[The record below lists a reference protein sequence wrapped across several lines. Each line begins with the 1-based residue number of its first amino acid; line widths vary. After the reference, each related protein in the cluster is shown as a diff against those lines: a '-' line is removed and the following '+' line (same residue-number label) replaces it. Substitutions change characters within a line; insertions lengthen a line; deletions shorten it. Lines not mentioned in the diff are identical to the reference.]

1 MLRRFISFYKPH
13 KVLFYIDIIA
23 AIVASLLSIVFPTV
37 TRKLVGE
44 MIPNRD
50 IKMIIIFF
58 GVLLLIWIIKAILN
72 YIRVKWGHIL
82 GVRIEADMRSMLF
95 RHLQKLS
102 FTYYDNTKTG
112 HIMSRITNDLNT
124 IAEVA
129 HHAPEDLII
138 SIFTIIGSF
147 IFMFKFNVTLAW
159 FALLPL
165 PFMVIWGLT
174 LGRRMK
180 SGFRLVRKKIADMN
194 SSVENS
200 VQGIREVKSYANEDI
215 EIAKFGD
222 VNVHF
227 KRAKEKMY
235 SLMSL
240 FHTGMG
246 FITDLY
252 YGVVLGAATWLI
264 LNNRLEVADLLA
276 FILYINFILNPI
288 NRLINFVEQYQQ
300 GTTAFE
306 RFTEIMD
313 IEPDINDIPN
323 PLKIDNVKGD
333 IELRNLSFR
342 YQGSDE
348 VILSNI
354 NLKIKAGTTAAL
366 VGESGAGKSTLVSLI
381 PRFYEPYNGE
391 ILIDGNRV
399 KDLEQRF
406 LRDNIGLVQQNVFL
420 FDTTI
425 KENILYG
432 NPEAS
437 DEEVV
442 EAARRAN
449 ILDFILSLPD
459 GFETLVGERGVK
471 LSGGQ
476 KQRVSIA
483 RVFLKDPAI
492 LIFDEATSSLDTE
505 SELFIQ
511 QALNELSRGRTTLI
525 IAHRLSTVA
534 NADYT
539 YVMKKG
545 EIVEEGSHH
554 NLLEQKGYYYGLC
567 SRMEVEFD

>member
-1 MLRRFISFYKPH
+1 MLKRFIAFYKPH
-13 KVLFYIDIIA
+13 KLLFFIDIIA
-23 AIVASLLSIVFPTV
+23 AILVSLLNIIFPTV
-37 TRKLVGE
+37 TRQLIREKIPAKDVR
-44 MIPNRD
+44 MIV
-50 IKMIIIFF
+50 IFF
-58 GVLLLIWIIKAILN
+58 IFLLLIFSARAILN

-82 GVRIEADMRSMLF
+82 GVRMEADMRSKLF

-147 IFMFKFNVTLAW
+147 IFMFKFNASLAW
-159 FALLPL
+159 FALIPIPL
-165 PFMVIWGLT
+165 MVIWGLT
-174 LGRRMK
+174 LGRKMK
-180 SGFRLVRKKIADMN
+180 LGFRLVRKKIADMN

-200 VQGIREVKSYANEDI
+200 VQGIREVKSYANEDVEI
-215 EIAKFGD
+215 EKFGN
-222 VNVHF
+222 VNIHF
-227 KRAKEKMY
+227 QQSKEKMY

-246 FITDLY
+246 FITDIY
-252 YGVVLGAATWLI
+252 YGVVLAGASWLI
-264 LNNRLEVADLLA
+264 LANRLEVADLLV

-313 IEPDINDIPN
+313 IEPDINDIEN
-323 PLKIDNVKGD
+323 PLQLNDVRGQ
-333 IELRNLSFR
+333 IELINLDFKYS
-342 YQGSDE
+342 GSTDM
-348 VILSNI
+348 ILSNI
-354 NLKIKAGTTAAL
+354 NIKINAGQTVAL

-381 PRFYEPYNGE
+381 PRFYEPIKGD
-391 ILIDGNRV
+391 ILIDDVSV
-399 KDLEQRF
+399 KDLEQKF
-406 LRDNIGLVQQNVFL
+406 LRDNIGIVQQNVFL
-420 FDTTI
+420 FDTSI

-432 NPEAS
+432 KPEAS
-437 DEEVV
+437 DQEII
-442 EAARRAN
+442 EAARKAN
-449 ILDFILSLPD
+449 ILDFILGLPD
-459 GFETLVGERGVK
+459 GFDTLVGERGVK

-483 RVFLKDPAI
+483 RVFLKDPPI

-505 SELFIQ
+505 SEVYIQ
-511 QALNELSRGRTTLI
+511 EALNELSIGRTTLI

-534 NADYT
+534 SADYT
-539 YVMKKG
+539 YVMRQG
-545 EIVEEGSHH
+545 QIVEAGKHQD
-554 NLLEQKGYYYGLC
+554 LLSEKGYYYSLC
-567 SRMEVEFD
+567 SRMNVFD

>member
-1 MLRRFISFYKPH
+1 MLRRFIAFYKPH

-23 AIVASLLSIVFPTV
+23 AIIASLLSIVFPTV
-37 TRKLVGE
+37 TRKLIKDT
-44 MIPNRD
+44 IPDRD
-50 IKMIIIFF
+50 IRMIIIFF
-58 GVLLLIWIIKAILN
+58 AVLLLIWIGKAILN

-82 GVRIEADMRSMLF
+82 GVRMEADMRSMLF

-138 SIFTIIGSF
+138 SVFTIIGSF
-147 IFMFKFNVTLAW
+147 IFMFRFNTTLAW

-180 SGFRLVRKKIADMN
+180 LGFRLVRKKIADMN

-215 EIAKFGD
+215 EIAKFGH
-222 VNVHF
+222 VNIHF
-227 KRAKEKMY
+227 QHAKEKMY
-235 SLMSL
+235 TLMSL

-252 YGVVLGAATWLI
+252 YGIVLAAATWLI
-264 LNNRLEVADLLA
+264 LNNSLEVADLLA

-313 IEPDINDIPN
+313 IEPDIKDIAN
-323 PLKIDNVKGD
+323 PVKAYKVKGH
-333 IELRNLSFR
+333 IEFKDLDFK
-342 YQGSDE
+342 YQGSSDM
-348 VILSNI
+348 ILSQI
-354 NLKIKAGTTAAL
+354 NMTIKAGKTVAL

-381 PRFYEPYNGE
+381 PRFYEPLRGE
-391 ILIDGNRV
+391 ILIDGNKV
-399 KDLEQRF
+399 KDVEQRF

-425 KENILYG
+425 KDNILYG
-432 NPEAS
+432 KPQAT

-505 SELFIQ
+505 SELYIQ
-511 QALNELSRGRTTLI
+511 QALNELSIGRTTLI

-539 YVMKKG
+539 YVMKNGK
-545 EIVEEGSHH
+545 IVEAGNHH
-554 NLLEQKGYYYGLC
+554 DLIKEKGYYYSLC
-567 SRMEVEFD
+567 SRMNVLD

>member
-13 KVLFYIDIIA
+13 KLLFYIDIIA
-23 AIVASLLSIVFPTV
+23 AIIASILSIVFPTI
-37 TRKLVGE
+37 TRKLIRDS
-44 MIPNRD
+44 IPD
-50 IKMIIIFF
+50 KDLKMILIFF
-58 GVLLLIWIIKAILN
+58 TILFIIWLFKAILN

-82 GVRIEADMRSMLF
+82 GVRMEADMRSQLF
-95 RHLQKLS
+95 HHLQKLS

-138 SIFTIIGSF
+138 SLFTIIGSF
-147 IFMFKFNVTLAW
+147 IFMFRFNVTLAW
-159 FALLPL
+159 YALLPL

-180 SGFRLVRKKIADMN
+180 LGFRVVRKKIADMN

-215 EIAKFGD
+215 EISKFGD
-222 VNVHF
+222 VNIHF
-227 KRAKEKMY
+227 KKAKEKMY
-235 SLMSL
+235 TLMSL

-252 YGVVLGAATWLI
+252 YGIVLAAATWLI

-313 IEPDINDIPN
+313 IEPDIRDVDN
-323 PLKIDNVKGD
+323 PLKLSTIKGE
-333 IELRNLSFR
+333 IQLKEVYFK
-342 YQGSDE
+342 YYGSSDT
-348 VILSNI
+348 ILS
-354 NLKIKAGTTAAL
+354 KIDMTIQAGKTIAL

-381 PRFYEPYNGE
+381 PRFYEPYRGDV
-391 ILIDGNRV
+391 LIDGKSV
-399 KDLEQRF
+399 KQLEQKF
-406 LRDNIGLVQQNVFL
+406 LRENIGIVQQNVFL

-432 NPEAS
+432 KPEAS
-437 DEEVV
+437 DQEVF
-442 EAARRAN
+442 EAARKAN
-449 ILDFILSLPD
+449 ILDFILGLPD
-459 GFETLVGERGVK
+459 QFETLVGERGVK

-483 RVFLKDPAI
+483 RVFLKNPPI

-505 SELFIQ
+505 SELYIQ
-511 QALNELSRGRTTLI
+511 EALKELSQGRTTLI

-534 NADYT
+534 NADFT
-539 YVMKKG
+539 YVMRKG
-545 EIVEEGSHH
+545 EIVEAGKHQE
-554 NLLEQKGYYYGLC
+554 LLANKAYYYNLC
-567 SRMEVEFD
+567 ARMNVFA

>member
-1 MLRRFISFYKPH
+1 MLRRFMAFYKPH
-13 KVLFYIDIIA
+13 KLLFYIDIVA
-23 AIVASLLSIVFPTV
+23 AILASLLSIVFPTI

-44 MIPNRD
+44 TIPNKD
-50 IKMIIIFF
+50 IRMIIIFF
-58 GVLLLIWIIKAILN
+58 AVLLIIWILKAILS

-82 GVRIEADMRSMLF
+82 GVRMEADMRAMIF

-138 SIFTIIGSF
+138 SLFTIIGSF
-147 IFMFKFNVTLAW
+147 IMMFRFNTTLAW
-159 FALLPL
+159 FALIPL
-165 PFMVIWGLT
+165 PFMVVWGLT
-174 LGRRMK
+174 LGKRMK

-200 VQGIREVKSYANEDI
+200 VQGIREVKSYANEDV

-222 VNVHF
+222 VNLHF

-235 SLMSL
+235 GLMSV

-246 FITDLY
+246 FLTDIY
-252 YGVVLGAATWLI
+252 YGVVLGGATWLI
-264 LNNRLEVADLLA
+264 LQDKLPVADLLA

-300 GTTAFE
+300 GATAFE

-313 IEPDINDIPN
+313 IEPDINDVPN
-323 PLKIDNVKGD
+323 PVKVKHVAGEIILED
-333 IELRNLSFR
+333 LYFK
-342 YQGSDE
+342 YKGSPDL
-348 VILSNI
+348 ILENI
-354 NLKIKAGTTAAL
+354 NMKIKPGTTVAL
-366 VGESGAGKSTLVSLI
+366 VGESGAGKSTLVALL
-381 PRFYEPYNGE
+381 PRFYEPLQGR
-391 ILIDGNRV
+391 ILIDGNNV
-399 KDLEQRF
+399 SQLKQQF
-406 LRDNIGLVQQNVFL
+406 LRENIGIVQQNVFL

-425 KENILYG
+425 KDNILYG
-432 NPEAS
+432 KPDAL

-442 EAARRAN
+442 EAARKAN
-449 ILDFILSLPD
+449 ILDFILTLPD
-459 GFETLVGERGVK
+459 GFETMVGERGVR

-483 RVFLKDPAI
+483 RVFLKNPAI

-505 SELFIQ
+505 SEVYIQ
-511 QALNELSRGRTTLI
+511 EAMNELSVGRTTLI

-539 YVMKKG
+539 YVMKNG
-545 EIVEEGSHH
+545 QIVEEGKHKD
-554 NLLEQKGYYYGLC
+554 LVADQGYYYSLC
-567 SRMEVEFD
+567 ARMNTID

>member
-1 MLRRFISFYKPH
+1 MVRRFISFYKPH
-13 KVLFYIDIIA
+13 KVLFYVDIIA
-23 AIVASLLSIVFPTV
+23 AILASLLSIVFPTI
-37 TRKLVGE
+37 TRKLIGE
-44 MIPNRD
+44 TIPNRD
-50 IKMIIIFF
+50 IEMIIIFF
-58 GVLLLIWIIKAILN
+58 GVLLIIWIIKAILN
-72 YIRVKWGHIL
+72 YIMVKWGHFL
-82 GVRIEADMRSMLF
+82 GVRMEADMRSMLF

-138 SIFTIIGSF
+138 SLFTICGSF
-147 IFMFKFNVTLAW
+147 ILMFKFNATLAW
-159 FALLPL
+159 FALIPL
-165 PFMVIWGLT
+165 PFMIIWGLT
-174 LGRRMK
+174 LGRKMK

-200 VQGIREVKSYANEDI
+200 VQGIREVKSYANEEI

-222 VNVHF
+222 VNITF
-227 KRAKEKMY
+227 KNAKEKMY
-235 SLMSL
+235 TLMSL

-252 YGVVLGAATWLI
+252 YGVVLGGATWLI
-264 LNNRLEVADLLA
+264 IQDRLEVADLIA

-323 PLKIDNVKGD
+323 PLKVVSVAGG
-333 IELRNLSFR
+333 IELRNLDFK
-342 YQGSDE
+342 YQGSSE
-348 VILSNI
+348 LILSNI
-354 NLKIKAGTTAAL
+354 NMKIKAGTTVAL

-381 PRFYEPYNGE
+381 PRFYEPIKGE

-399 KDLEQRF
+399 KDLEQKF
-406 LRDNIGLVQQNVFL
+406 LRDHIGLVQQNVFL

-425 KENILYG
+425 KDNILYG
-432 NPEAS
+432 KPEAT
-437 DEEVV
+437 DKEVV
-442 EAARRAN
+442 EAARKAN
-449 ILDFILSLPD
+449 ILDFILTLPD
-459 GFETLVGERGVK
+459 GFDTLVGERGVK

-505 SELFIQ
+505 SEQYIQ
-511 QALNELSRGRTTLI
+511 EAMDELSVGRTTII

-539 YVMKKG
+539 FVMRKG
-545 EIVEEGSHH
+545 EIVEEGNHH
-554 NLLEQKGYYYGLC
+554 DLLKEQGYYHSLC
-567 SRMEVEFD
+567 SRMNVLD

>member
-1 MLRRFISFYKPH
+1 MLKRFISFYKPH
-13 KVLFYIDIIA
+13 KLLFYIDIIA
-23 AIVASLLSIVFPTV
+23 AVISSLLSIVFPTV
-37 TRKLVGE
+37 TRKLIRDT
-44 MIPNRD
+44 IPEKD
-50 IKMIIIFF
+50 VKMIIIFF
-58 GVLLLIWIIKAILN
+58 GVLLVIWIFKAILN

-138 SIFTIIGSF
+138 SIFTIVGSF
-147 IFMFKFNVTLAW
+147 ILMFKFNATLAW
-159 FALLPL
+159 FALIPL

-227 KRAKEKMY
+227 KKAKEKMY

-246 FITDLY
+246 LITDLY

-264 LNNRLEVADLLA
+264 LNNMLEVADLLA

-306 RFTEIMD
+306 RFIDIMD
-313 IEPDINDIPN
+313 IEPDIKDIAN
-323 PLKIDNVKGD
+323 PIKVSKVQGN
-333 IELRNLSFR
+333 IELRDLDFK
-342 YQGSDE
+342 YQGVEDL
-348 VILSNI
+348 VLSKI
-354 NLKIKAGTTAAL
+354 NMKIKAGKTVAL
-366 VGESGAGKSTLVSLI
+366 VGESGAGKSSLVSLI
-381 PRFYEPYNGE
+381 PRFYEPIKGE
-391 ILIDGNRV
+391 ILIDGNKV
-399 KDLEQRF
+399 KELEQKF
-406 LRDNIGLVQQNVFL
+406 LRDNIGIVQQSVFL
-420 FDTTI
+420 FDTSI
-425 KENILYG
+425 KDNILYG

-437 DEEVV
+437 DEEVY

-505 SELFIQ
+505 SEEYIQ
-511 QALNELSRGRTTLI
+511 EALNELSRGRTTLI

-534 NADYT
+534 KAHYT

-545 EIVEEGSHH
+545 EIIEEGTHH
-554 NLLEQKGYYYGLC
+554 DLLIQKGYYHSLC
-567 SRMEVEFD
+567 SRMNVLD